1 MAPVLEFFGGQR
13 EPFHI
18 DRPEVYIGRG
28 ASCTLRL
35 DGDAA
40 AERHARLTLDGAG
53 NVFIQDLDTHSGTLR
68 NGDFVYGVQQLAEGD
83 KIEIGGMAL
92 VFRAAA
98 PARAVAPATSAP
110 RATAPM
116 RAGSDER
123 TRMPTE
129 LPPEVRAAL
138 AARQQQQQAAASAPK
153 PPPPVEAAPAGII
166 VGTPEPE
173 PDNFRTVQ
181 MSPPDLAAL
190 GIDPAT
196 LPPIAKPVPAA
207 AAPKPA
213 PTPPAT
219 SAAKRTMMGMP
230 APVLPKQPTVKPA
243 EAPLQAPTPSLGH
256 MATAE
261 MQAPKLPATPPAQQP
276 VVSQQPRA
284 TMPTMMGAPRPV
296 ISPTAPTPLAQPA
309 PTPIPTMQRAVV
321 PPAQAIPQAPAP
333 TPQAAPPPAM
343 PAMKTA
349 QLEAPVVPAGLPL
362 VAAPYSPPAAQP
374 QHPPLQPAPQPTPVA
389 KGPMPQAHA
398 YTPPPKGSFGPF
410 SRALAFMGQIF
421 SLAGQHKALLKPLI
435 WDVIVTTPIMAAFTV
450 LEFFV
455 HSRGGFYAVMGVEAF
470 LLYFVDYAC
479 NSVTASLMY
488 DYAMTGE
495 ASMATAIPRVKKA
508 LPGVITFAAVSALLD
523 MASTY
528 ARERND
534 LVSKLIL
541 RVLRAIWTTATYVI
555 MPALVIE
562 GVSFGDAFK
571 RSKALMDRDPT
582 GVGAGIVAMSITSYI
597 VAAVCFPLAYV
608 LLHAGAHI
616 HPAIGALLSMLVVN
630 LYWAVSGWMKIAYA
644 TCFYMWAREC
654 ERTGSTDHALAPL
667 PLRTALDAA

>member
-13 EPFHI
+13 EPFSI
-18 DRPEVYIGRG
+18 DRNEVYIGRG
-28 ASCTLRL
+28 AACTLRL

-40 AERHARLTLDGAG
+40 AERHARVTVDGAG

-68 NGDFVYGVQQLAEGD
+68 NGNFVYGVQQLAEGD

-92 VFRAAA
+92 VFRTAA
-98 PARAVAPATSAP
+98 PARTVAPAASAP
-110 RATAPM
+110 GATAPI
-116 RAGSDER
+116 RAGAEDG
-123 TRMPTE
+123 TRMAME
-129 LPPEVRAAL
+129 VPPEVRAAL
-138 AARQQQQQAAASAPK
+138 AARANAPK
-153 PPPPVEAAPAGII
+153 PPPPVEAAPAGVI

-181 MSPPDLAAL
+181 MAPPDLAAL

-196 LPPIAKPVPAA
+196 LPPVPRAEPKAAPAPAPAARPVVPA
-207 AAPKPA
+207 
-213 PTPPAT
+213 
-219 SAAKRTMMGMP
+219 AAKRTMMGMP
-230 APVLPKQPTVKPA
+230 APVLPKPPTVKPE
-243 EAPLQAPTPSLGH
+243 EAPLQAPTPNLGH

-261 MQAPKLPATPPAQQP
+261 MQAAKLPQQPAATPTPKPQAPGAPQY
-276 VVSQQPRA
+276 PRA
-284 TMPTMMGAPRPV
+284 TAPTMMGAPRPV
-296 ISPTAPTPLAQPA
+296 ISPLAPTPLAQTA
-309 PTPIPTMQRAVV
+309 PPQVA
-321 PPAQAIPQAPAP
+321 PPQVAPPSQAPP
-333 TPQAAPPPAM
+333 
-343 PAMKTA
+343 MKTA
-349 QLEAPVVPAGLPL
+349 QLDAPQAPPPGLPL
-362 VAAPYSPPAAQP
+362 VAAPYSPPAASQ
-374 QHPPLQPAPQPTPVA
+374 QPPLAPAPQPTPVA
-389 KGPMPQAHA
+389 SGPLAQPHA
-398 YTPPPKGSFGPF
+398 YTPPPKGSFGSF

-421 SLAGQHKALLKPLI
+421 ALAGQHKALFKPLL

-479 NSVTASLMY
+479 NSITASLMY
-488 DYAMTGE
+488 DYAMTGD
-495 ASMATAIPRVKKA
+495 ASMSTAIPRVKKA

-523 MASTY
+523 IASTY

-534 LVSKLIL
+534 LVSKIIL

-571 RSKALMDRDPT
+571 RSKTLMDQDPT
-582 GVGAGIVAMSITSYI
+582 GVGAGVVAMSITSYI

-616 HPAIGALLSMLVVN
+616 HPAVGALLSMLIVN

-644 TCFYMWAREC
+644 TCFYIWAREC

-667 PLRTALDAA
+667 PLRTALDAG